1 VIRFLVKRIGLLIPV
16 VFGII
21 TATFV
26 LMHATP
32 GDPALTYLGNHPTP
46 AAIAALHHQWGL
58 DRSLGSQYLHF
69 IGGLFTGDLGRSL
82 FYNQTIVKLLALKL
96 PPTLLLMIMGSFFGI
111 IFSLPLAIL
120 TAVKKNKFIDHFIS
134 WVNAVILGMPIFFI
148 GAMGILFF
156 ALKLQIFP
164 VGGYGTTLRE
174 HLWSLT
180 LPSLTIGLGLVP
192 LLVRSLRTSVIESLD
207 SEYVAFARSKGLK
220 NISIWLKYALRNG
233 SISGL
238 SILGIQVGYLAGGS
252 LVIEN
257 VFAIPGM
264 GSFLMTGILNR
275 DFPVVQGATLTFAML
290 VVLVY
295 LLTDVG
301 YALLDPRARF
311 K

>member
-1 VIRFLVKRIGLLIPV
+1 MIRFLVKRIALLVPV

-21 TATFV
+21 TVTFI

-58 DRSLGSQYLHF
+58 DKPLTAQYVDF
-69 IGGLFTGDLGRSL
+69 IGGLFTGDLGKSL
-82 FYNQTIVKLLALKL
+82 FYNETILKLISLKL
-96 PPTLLLMIMGSFFGI
+96 PPTLMLMLMGSLFGI
-111 IFSLPLAIL
+111 IFALPLAIWV
-120 TAVKKNKFIDHFIS
+120 AVKKDKFIDHL
-134 WVNAVILGMPIFFI
+134 VGLMNAVILGMPIFFI
-148 GAMGILFF
+148 GAMGILFLS
-156 ALKLQIFP
+156 LKFQIFP
-164 VGGYGTTLRE
+164 VGGYGESFPE
-174 HLWSLT
+174 HLWSLV
-180 LPSLTIGLGLVP
+180 LPSMTIGLGLVP

-207 SEYVAFARSKGLK
+207 SEYVAFARSKGLR
-220 NISIWLKYALRNG
+220 NRAVWLKYALRNG
-233 SISGL
+233 SISGI

-257 VFAIPGM
+257 VFGIPGM
-264 GSFLMTGILNR
+264 GSFLMSGILNR

-295 LLTDVG
+295 LLTDVA

>member
-1 VIRFLVKRIGLLIPV
+1 MTRFLIKRIALLVPV

-21 TATFV
+21 TATFL

-32 GDPALTYLGNHPTP
+32 GDPALTYLGNHPEP

-58 DRSLGSQYLHF
+58 DKPVTQQYLDF
-69 IGGLFTGDLGRSL
+69 IGGLFTGDLGNSL
-82 FYNQTIVKLLALKL
+82 FYNETIVKLISLKL
-96 PPTLLLMIMGSFFGI
+96 PPTLMLMIMGSLFGI
-111 IFSLPLAIL
+111 IFALPLAIW
-120 TAVKKNKFIDHFIS
+120 TAIRKDKFIDHLVS
-134 WVNAVILGMPIFFI
+134 LLNAVILGMPIFFI
-148 GAMGILFF
+148 GAMGILFL
-156 ALKLQIFP
+156 ALKVQIFP
-164 VGGYGTTLRE
+164 VGGYGETNLQ
-174 HLWSLT
+174 HLWSLV

-220 NISIWLKYALRNG
+220 NRSVWLKYALRNG
-233 SISGL
+233 SISGI

-257 VFAIPGM
+257 VFGIPGM

-275 DFPVVQGATLTFAML
+275 DFPVIQGATLTFAML

-295 LLTDVG
+295 LLTDVS

>member
-1 VIRFLVKRIGLLIPV
+1 MIRFLIKRIALLIPV

-21 TATFV
+21 TATFL

-46 AAIAALHHQWGL
+46 EAVAALHHDWGL
-58 DRSLGSQYLHF
+58 DKPIINQYFDF
-69 IGGLFTGDLGRSL
+69 IGGLFTGDLGSSL
-82 FYNQTIVKLLALKL
+82 FYSETILKLIALKL
-96 PPTLLLMIMGSFFGI
+96 PPTLMLMVMGSLFGI
-111 IFSLPLAIL
+111 IFALPLAIW
-120 TAVKKNKFIDHFIS
+120 TAVRKDKFIDHLVSIM
-134 WVNAVILGMPIFFI
+134 NAVILGMPIFFI

-156 ALKLQIFP
+156 ALKIAIFP
-164 VGGYGTTLRE
+164 VGGYGESNLQ
-174 HLWSLT
+174 HVWSLV
-180 LPSLTIGLGLVP
+180 LPSITIGLGLVP

-220 NISIWLKYALRNG
+220 NQAVWLKYALRNG
-233 SISGL
+233 SISGI

-264 GSFLMTGILNR
+264 GSFLMSGILNR

-295 LLTDVG
+295 LLTDVA

>member
-1 VIRFLVKRIGLLIPV
+1 MIRFLIKRIALLIPV
-16 VFGII
+16 VFGIV
-21 TATFV
+21 TATFL

-46 AAIAALHHQWGL
+46 EAVASLHHQWGL
-58 DRSLGSQYLHF
+58 DKPIINQYFDF
-69 IGGLFTGDLGRSL
+69 IGGLFTGDLGSSL
-82 FYNQTIVKLLALKL
+82 FYSETILKLIALKL
-96 PPTLLLMIMGSFFGI
+96 PPTLMLMVMGSLFGI
-111 IFSLPLAIL
+111 ILALPLAIW
-120 TAVKKNKFIDHFIS
+120 TAVRKDKFIDHLVSIM
-134 WVNAVILGMPIFFI
+134 NAVILGMPIFFI

-156 ALKLQIFP
+156 ALKVSIFP
-164 VGGYGTTLRE
+164 VGGYGESNLQ
-174 HLWSLT
+174 HLWSLV
-180 LPSLTIGLGLVP
+180 LPSITIGLGLVP

-207 SEYVAFARSKGLK
+207 SEYVAFGRSKGLK
-220 NISIWLKYALRNG
+220 NRAVWLKYALRNG
-233 SISGL
+233 SISGI

-275 DFPVVQGATLTFAML
+275 DFPVIQGATLTFAML

-295 LLTDVG
+295 LFTDVA

>member
-1 VIRFLVKRIGLLIPV
+1 MIRFLVKRIALLVPV

-21 TATFV
+21 TVTFI

-46 AAIAALHHQWGL
+46 EAVIALHHQWGL
-58 DRSLGSQYLHF
+58 DRSLMAQYVDF
-69 IGGLFTGDLGRSL
+69 IGGLFTGDLGKSL
-82 FYNQTIVKLLALKL
+82 FYNETILKLISLKL
-96 PPTLLLMIMGSFFGI
+96 PPTLILMLMGSLFGI
-111 IFSLPLAIL
+111 IFALPLAIW
-120 TAVKKNKFIDHFIS
+120 TAVKKDKFVDHLVS
-134 WVNAVILGMPIFFI
+134 VMNAVILGMPIFFI
-148 GAMGILFF
+148 GAMGILFLS
-156 ALKLQIFP
+156 LKLQIFP
-164 VGGYGTTLRE
+164 VGGYGTSNLE
-174 HLWSLT
+174 HVWSLV
-180 LPSLTIGLGLVP
+180 LPSVTIGLGLVP

-207 SEYVAFARSKGLK
+207 SEYVAFARSKGLR
-220 NISIWLKYALRNG
+220 NRAVWLKYALRNG
-233 SISGL
+233 SISGI

-257 VFAIPGM
+257 VFGIPGM

-295 LLTDVG
+295 LLTDVA